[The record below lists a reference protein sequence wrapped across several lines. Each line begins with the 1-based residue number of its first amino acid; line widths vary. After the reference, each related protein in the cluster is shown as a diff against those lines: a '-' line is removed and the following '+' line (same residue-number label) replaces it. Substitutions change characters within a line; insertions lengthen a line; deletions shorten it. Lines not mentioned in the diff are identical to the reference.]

1 VIKFVSRYI
10 AIGAADFTLEFNCTN
25 PLKEIAA
32 PVSLNVDT
40 VCPPPSSISKLNV
53 DAGCFND
60 GYVLCAVVVKFLASL
75 VSNQVGQFI
84 VESNSDIM
92 SYNPYP
98 SHRQAL

>member
-32 PVSLNVDT
+32 PISLNVDI
-40 VCPPPSSISKLNV
+40 VCRPPSSTSKLNV

-60 GYVLCAVVVKFLASL
+60 GYVLCALWY
-75 VSNQVGQFI
+75 GC
-84 VESNSDIM
+84 
-92 SYNPYP
+92 
-98 SHRQAL
+98 